1 MSIPTRAS
9 GLLARAAPVVF
20 VVLWASGFIVARTV
34 RTHADPESF
43 VALRFL
49 LSALILAGIAFIGRA
64 SWPRTGRAW
73 GASFVAG
80 ILMQG
85 LYVGG
90 VFWGVKNGLSAA
102 VAALISGLQPLM
114 TGVLAGPL
122 LGERVSR
129 LRWLGI
135 LVGFLG
141 ALLVLAPNVAG
152 AAAVSPLAVLACFG
166 ATVSLTL
173 GTIWQ
178 KRIGANV
185 DLRSGAA
192 IQFLG
197 GVAVTLPHWRWP
209 PSTGISTTRFRC
221 ISRSSGVSWVFR
233 WRRRCCC
240 SALIRH
246 GAVARVTSLF
256 YLVPPITA
264 LMALVL
270 FGEGLVPIQIV
281 GHGGRRARR
290 RHRQSRLTPR
300 DFLWPW
306 RGRSN
311 RKAMRAPLHP

>member
-1 MSIPTRAS
+1 MSTPTRAS
-9 GLLARAAPVVF
+9 GLLARAAPIVF
-20 VVLWASGFIVARTV
+20 VLLWASGFVVARTV
-34 RTHADPESF
+34 RSYAEPESF
-43 VALRFL
+43 VTLRFM
-49 LSALILAGIAFIGRA
+49 LSALILAGLAVAGRA
-64 SWPRTGRAW
+64 TWPRTARGW
-73 GASFVAG
+73 SASFVSG
-80 ILMQG
+80 MMMQG

-90 VFWGVKNGLSAA
+90 VFWAVKHGLSAA
-102 VAALISGLQPLM
+102 VAALISGLQPLI
-114 TGVLAGPL
+114 TGMLAGPL

-129 LRWLGI
+129 LRWVGI

-152 AAAVSPLAVLACFG
+152 AAAVSVWAVLACFG

-197 GVAVTLPHWRWP
+197 GVAVTLPLALATEHGRIDHAIPLYIALAW
-209 PSTGISTTRFRC
+209 
-221 ISRSSGVSWVFR
+221 GVLGLSV
-233 WRRRCCC
+233 
-240 SALIRH
+240 AAALLLLGLIRH

-281 GHGGRRARR
+281 GMVVAAVGVAIAN
-290 RHRQSRLTPR
+290 
-300 DFLWPW
+300 
-306 RGRSN
+306 RG
-311 RKAMRAPLHP
+311 